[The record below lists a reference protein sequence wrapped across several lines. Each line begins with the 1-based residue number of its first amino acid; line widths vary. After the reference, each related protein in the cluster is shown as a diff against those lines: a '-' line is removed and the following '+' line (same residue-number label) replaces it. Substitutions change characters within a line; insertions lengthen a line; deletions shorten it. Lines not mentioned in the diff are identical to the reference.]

1 MHTGSKGLSSPG
13 LSSPGL
19 RSSGAGS
26 PSLGGTSPSSSEPR
40 VGASDGANDAP
51 PSGFA
56 GRLDGA
62 TVADLVQLECAAG
75 RTRAIK
81 VQSRGRT
88 GYLCFEAGALVHAIA
103 PGAVGDAAVMQI
115 LGWQDGAFEPAKV
128 RWPATPSVR
137 SSWQHLVLSAAHA
150 ADEAARGK
158 VVELRAERTRHG
170 DDAIS
175 GDPVSQVV
183 DHPTLGGDAPR
194 GARLTTATRTA
205 RPPEA
210 EGRLAAAA
218 LRTPGEVQA
227 VEPMQESSL
236 DLGLNEPAPLRRLI
250 TQAVRLDA
258 TGRVVAARGEVEQFS
273 GVVAYGKRLGDLI
286 GEALGAGKLRAL
298 KCTTRDRQTLVYEE
312 ESGSVVGISA
322 AASSNLSSLDGK
334 LGL

>member
-1 MHTGSKGLSSPG
+1 MHTGSKGLG
-13 LSSPGL
+13 G
-19 RSSGAGS
+19 
-26 PSLGGTSPSSSEPR
+26 SLGTNLGTSLGTGDSRSTESP
-40 VGASDGANDAP
+40 N
-51 PSGFA
+51 SGFA

-88 GYLCFEAGALVHAIA
+88 GYLCFESGKLVHAIA
-103 PGAVGDAAVMQI
+103 PGAVGDAAVLQI

-158 VVELRAERTRHG
+158 VVEFRSERTRGAG

-175 GDPVSQVV
+175 EDPVSRVV
-183 DHPTLGGDAPR
+183 DHSSLDASGGTQVSPTHASR
-194 GARLTTATRTA
+194 SF
-205 RPPEA
+205 
-210 EGRLAAAA
+210 
-218 LRTPGEVQA
+218 QA
-227 VEPMQESSL
+227 VDPMQDGPL

-250 TQAVRLDA
+250 TQAVRLDSS
-258 TGRVVAARGEVEQFS
+258 GRVMAARGEVENFA
-273 GVVAYGKRLGDLI
+273 GMVAYGKRLGDLI

-298 KCTTRDRQTLVYEE
+298 KCTTSETQTLVYEE
-312 ESGSVVGISA
+312 DGGTVVGISA

>member
-1 MHTGSKGLSSPG
+1 VGNT
-13 LSSPGL
+13 
-19 RSSGAGS
+19 S
-26 PSLGGTSPSSSEPR
+26 PSLTEPR
-40 VGASDGANDAP
+40 SSASEAP
-51 PSGFA
+51 TSSGFA

-103 PGAVGDAAVMQI
+103 PGAVGDAAVLQI
-115 LGWQDGAFEPAKV
+115 LGWQDGAFEAAKV

-158 VVELRAERTRHG
+158 VVEFRTERAHAG

-175 GDPVSQVV
+175 DEPVSQVV
-183 DHPTLGGDAPR
+183 DHPTLGGDDPR
-194 GARLTTATRTA
+194 RARATTGTRTT
-205 RPPEA
+205 RPA
-210 EGRLAAAA
+210 SATSHAV
-218 LRTPGEVQA
+218 GEVLPGGPGAQM

-236 DLGLNEPAPLRRLI
+236 DLGLNEPAPLRRSI

-258 TGRVVAARGEVEQFS
+258 TGRVIAARGEVEQFS

-312 ESGSVVGISA
+312 DSGSVVGITA